1 VNFSHIGGGNMLVNF
16 RFENFLS
23 FDELTTFSMAPGK
36 SRQHMEDLIGLDLYN
51 NQNLLKIS
59 TIYGANASG
68 KSSFVDA
75 IGISKSL
82 IIRGFHE
89 RMVLSNS
96 YNKNTE
102 DNSLRETKFEYE
114 IVIGEKVYSYGFSVI
129 LSLKMFMSEWL
140 YDITDEEKLIYT
152 LDRKNNL
159 YDINLDF
166 LNLDEQS
173 NNRISI
179 YIEDSVNDKSQLF
192 LNSINDGKKV
202 IESKDNKFLFKKVF
216 NWFNNTLEVLGPGDE
231 ARASIPSITL
241 EDEEFKEDLGKYLEL
256 NDTGVI
262 DIVQVPI
269 DNLSNVPA
277 KIQERILDDMTT
289 KIKKERKE
297 TKRLFNSIL
306 NTTQNIYIIQN
317 NGEQF
322 KYFELK
328 FKHKNGTLYSL
339 SEESDGTVRLIEL
352 FSVLFHNDEKVFVID
367 EIDRSLHPL
376 LTYNFIES
384 FKKQKSI
391 NQLIVTTHEDY
402 ILNFHLLRRDEI
414 WFVDKNYDGNSKM
427 YSLEEYK
434 ERFDKNISNSYL
446 NGRYG
451 AIPNLNCLFSEF
463 DKA

>member
-1 VNFSHIGGGNMLVNF
+1 MLVNF

-269 DNLSNVPA
+269 DNLSNVTA

>member
-1 VNFSHIGGGNMLVNF
+1 MLVNF

-159 YDINLDF
+159 YDI
-166 LNLDEQS
+166 
-173 NNRISI
+173 
-179 YIEDSVNDKSQLF
+179 KSHVSPDCVRYTFTLPIR
-192 LNSINDGKKV
+192 SP
-202 IESKDNKFLFKKVF
+202 SFLFF
-216 NWFNNTLEVLGPGDE
+216 FLLP
-231 ARASIPSITL
+231 
-241 EDEEFKEDLGKYLEL
+241 
-256 NDTGVI
+256 
-262 DIVQVPI
+262 
-269 DNLSNVPA
+269 
-277 KIQERILDDMTT
+277 
-289 KIKKERKE
+289 
-297 TKRLFNSIL
+297 
-306 NTTQNIYIIQN
+306 
-317 NGEQF
+317 
-322 KYFELK
+322 
-328 FKHKNGTLYSL
+328 
-339 SEESDGTVRLIEL
+339 L
-352 FSVLFHNDEKVFVID
+352 FSALQYLQVLLHFV
-367 EIDRSLHPL
+367 LVPH
-376 LTYNFIES
+376 
-384 FKKQKSI
+384 K
-391 NQLIVTTHEDY
+391 
-402 ILNFHLLRRDEI
+402 HLL
-414 WFVDKNYDGNSKM
+414 
-427 YSLEEYK
+427 LL
-434 ERFDKNISNSYL
+434 YL
-446 NGRYG
+446 HHMK
-451 AIPNLNCLFSEF
+451 LL
-463 DKA
+463 